1 MEKYL
6 YFGEAT
12 VETTGE
18 SCLFP
23 ISSFLGMTPSGANAT
38 TMHFKSRNGAATD
51 DAIVMEHGSHT
62 PKQFMTEMVGY
73 MQKNHK
79 NPFLIVSDGVSG
91 ARLLQY
97 ALVSTVGV
105 TTAA

>member
-1 MEKYL
+1 MENYL

-23 ISSFLGMTPSGANAT
+23 ISSFLGMTPSGANGT

>member
-23 ISSFLGMTPSGANAT
+23 ISSFLGMTPSGANGT

-73 MQKNHK
+73 MQKTIK
-79 NPFLIVSDGVSG
+79 ILS
-91 ARLLQY
+91 
-97 ALVSTVGV
+97 
-105 TTAA
+105 

>member
-23 ISSFLGMTPSGANAT
+23 ISSFLGMTPSGANGT